1 MRRGVRVRGARVV
14 RPGFPRQVALLR
26 SDVLG
31 VETVTVQPRSA
42 ELDRQRL
49 ARLFDDHAAGIRGLV
64 GARCGDWALAD
75 DITARTFLDA
85 AEQFAKGRAGDVT
98 RRWLHV
104 VALRRLTDH
113 WRRGGRS
120 RGLVERLSHYG
131 RPADSDLAV
140 DEPVVTAAL
149 DSLPMRQRAVL
160 CLRYLDD
167 WSTAEI
173 AEALELSIPAV
184 ESLLARARRSFSAQI
199 GEDPR

>member
-1 MRRGVRVRGARVV
+1 
-14 RPGFPRQVALLR
+14 
-26 SDVLG
+26 
-31 VETVTVQPRSA
+31 VQPERSQ
-42 ELDRQRL
+42 LDRQRL
-49 ARLFDDHAAGIRGLV
+49 AKLFDDHAARIRGVV
-64 GARCGDWALAD
+64 GVRCGDWALAD
-75 DITARTFLDA
+75 EITARTFLDA
-85 AEQFAKGRAGDVT
+85 AEQVAKGRADDVT
-98 RRWLHV
+98 TRWLHV

-113 WRRGGRS
+113 WRRQGRA
-120 RGLVERLSHYG
+120 RGLVERLSHHG
-131 RPADSDLAV
+131 RVPDTELVV

-184 ESLLARARRSFSAQI
+184 ESLLARARRSLGAQI